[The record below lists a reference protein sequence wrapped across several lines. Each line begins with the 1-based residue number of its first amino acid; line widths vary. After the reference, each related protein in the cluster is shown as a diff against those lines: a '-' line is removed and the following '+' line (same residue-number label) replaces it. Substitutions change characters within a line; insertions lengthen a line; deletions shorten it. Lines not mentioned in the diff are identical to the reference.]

1 MTPPAPATGA
11 SAQLTPSSKSS
22 GRRRVAALAAGDTLM
37 FLLFAALGRRTHGE
51 ASGPAALAQIAL
63 TAVPFALGW
72 FLVAPAVGAFRR
84 ARSNTVAHMLVT
96 SELSWLLAWP
106 AALVLRWILAVDH
119 RVPLSF
125 ALVVLAVN
133 GMLLGLW
140 RGLFAFV
147 EHNSR
152 FRWRR

>member
-1 MTPPAPATGA
+1 MTRMVSETTA
-11 SAQLTPSSKSS
+11 SAQLTLSSKSS
-22 GRRRVAALAAGDTLM
+22 SRRRVAALAAGDTVM

-63 TAVPFALGW
+63 TALPFALGW
-72 FLVAPAVGAFRR
+72 FLIAPFVGAFRR
-84 ARSNTVAHMLVT
+84 ARTTTVARMVVT

-106 AALVLRWILAVDH
+106 AALGLRWILAADH

-133 GMLLGLW
+133 GVLLGLW

-147 EHNSR
+147 EHDSR
-152 FRWRR
+152 LPWRR

>member
-1 MTPPAPATGA
+1 M
-11 SAQLTPSSKSS
+11 
-22 GRRRVAALAAGDTLM
+22 AALAAGDTLM

-63 TAVPFALGW
+63 TALPFALGW

-106 AALVLRWILAVDH
+106 A
-119 RVPLSF
+119 
-125 ALVVLAVN
+125 
-133 GMLLGLW
+133 
-140 RGLFAFV
+140 
-147 EHNSR
+147 
-152 FRWRR
+152 

>member
-1 MTPPAPATGA
+1 MTRAVSNTTA
-11 SAQLTPSSKSS
+11 SAQPAPSTNSS
-22 GRRRVAALAAGDTLM
+22 SRRRVAALAAGDTLM

-63 TAVPFALGW
+63 TALPFALGW
-72 FLVAPAVGAFRR
+72 FLVAPFAGAFRR
-84 ARSNTVAHMLVT
+84 ARTNTVARMVVT
-96 SELSWLLAWP
+96 SELGWLLAWP
-106 AALVLRWILAVDH
+106 PALLLRWILAADH

-133 GMLLGLW
+133 GVLLGLW
-140 RGLFAFV
+140 RGLFALV

-152 FRWRR
+152 LRWRR